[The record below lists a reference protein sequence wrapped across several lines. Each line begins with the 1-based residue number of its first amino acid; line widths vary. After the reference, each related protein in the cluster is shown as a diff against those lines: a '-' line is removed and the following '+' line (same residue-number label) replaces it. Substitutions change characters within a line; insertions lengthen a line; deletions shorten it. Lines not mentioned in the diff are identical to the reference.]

1 MDRVRNGVVRQ
12 RTGVEVDLATRVD
25 MNVLRWFG
33 HMERMEDDHMLKKV
47 MNARVNGV
55 GARGRPRLGWMDG
68 VRRALQDRGMD
79 VREAKE
85 RARDRNDWRAIERQ
99 F

>member
-1 MDRVRNGVVRQ
+1 
-12 RTGVEVDLATRVD
+12 

-33 HMERMEDDHMLKKV
+33 HVGRMEDERMLKKL

-55 GARGRPRLGWMDG
+55 GARGRLKLGWMDR

-79 VREAKE
+79 VSEAKE
-85 RARDRNDWRAIERQ
+85 CARHSNTYI
-99 F
+99 

>member
-1 MDRVRNGVVRQ
+1 
-12 RTGVEVDLATRVD
+12 

-33 HMERMEDDHMLKKV
+33 HVERMEDERMLKKV

-55 GARGRPRLGWMDG
+55 GARGRPRLEWMDG
-68 VRRALQDRGMD
+68 ARRALQDRGMD

-85 RARDRNDWRAIERQ
+85 RARDRNDWRAIVRQ